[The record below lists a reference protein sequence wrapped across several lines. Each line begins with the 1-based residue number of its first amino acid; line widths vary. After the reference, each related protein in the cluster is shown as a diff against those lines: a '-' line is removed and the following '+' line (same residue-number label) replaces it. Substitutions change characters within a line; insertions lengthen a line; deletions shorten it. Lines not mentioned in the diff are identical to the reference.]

1 MDGTSLTDT
10 TPGGDQ
16 VGGLLNG
23 VRSVEVPREVPPSS
37 ATILKAEASMHTELA
52 QLRASLHAQMEATI
66 VRRALEL
73 QARIDV
79 MKQVQERVAS
89 ESSGTAHATTVSDT
103 NYKTMLCQ
111 KWGAWGTCPFADKCQ
126 FAHGETELRVAAS
139 KQGEGAVIGKRKT
152 KPCWHFSVQGTCRY
166 GVSCAFLHPTDVDL
180 STGQHKVTA
189 PSGLIQPPSI
199 ATLLQVDAAKG
210 LAPISQ
216 NTSTL
221 VVPPPLPSQTAAP
234 GALYGPPS
242 VLRKQTTN
250 EPNNAKRCAPHQL
263 RPLPTIPYEE
273 QTAKRSRL
281 CGTAAGS
288 EH

>member
-1 MDGTSLTDT
+1 MCFHL
-10 TPGGDQ
+10 
-16 VGGLLNG
+16 GGLHGEALL
-23 VRSVEVPREVPPSS
+23 VRCCHPLREIHQTDLQFELTVEVLGS
-37 ATILKAEASMHTELA
+37 ALY
-52 QLRASLHAQMEATI
+52 
-66 VRRALEL
+66 VL
-73 QARIDV
+73 Q
-79 MKQVQERVAS
+79 
-89 ESSGTAHATTVSDT
+89 
-103 NYKTMLCQ
+103 TMLCQ

-216 NTSTL
+216 NPSTL

-234 GALYGPPS
+234 GALYGSPS

-263 RPLPTIPYEE
+263 RPLPTILYEE